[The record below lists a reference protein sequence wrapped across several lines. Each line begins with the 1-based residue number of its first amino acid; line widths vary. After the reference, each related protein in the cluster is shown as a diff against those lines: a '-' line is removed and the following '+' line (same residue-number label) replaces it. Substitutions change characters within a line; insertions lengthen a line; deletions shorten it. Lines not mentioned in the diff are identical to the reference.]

1 MPHCIGLLYPLKA
14 LLYCTIIAAMLH
26 NFCSRRMRWRRWRR
40 RTRWRRWMRRT
51 RRSKRL
57 SVTGSTV
64 IHHSLTVH
72 KTDYDAVQYTLC
84 NNHTL
89 TNTCSAF
96 SQSRRFLNAHTH
108 TALSWV
114 SRRSYCVLYSVHCTV
129 TSMYKPYTI
138 RCRACKEY
146 HQPYS
151 TSYSRK
157 ARFQLEMFQGLG
169 LTWNPTPMVIW
180 TWNGIKS
187 ARSADLLDLSQN
199 SDGKG

>member
-1 MPHCIGLLYPLKA
+1 MLNLHIGLYFSEPLVLLYNICANHIWSTLALTEPAFEKYFGNTKTLSALLVLRTNFIEHQRHLCNMPHCIGLLYPLKA

-26 NFCSRRMRWRRWRR
+26 NCSRMRWM
-40 RTRWRRWMRRT
+40 RWMRRT

-96 SQSRRFLNAHTH
+96 SQSRRFH
-108 TALSWV
+108 SF
-114 SRRSYCVLYSVHCTV
+114 
-129 TSMYKPYTI
+129 K
-138 RCRACKEY
+138 
-146 HQPYS
+146 
-151 TSYSRK
+151 
-157 ARFQLEMFQGLG
+157 LG
-169 LTWNPTPMVIW
+169 E
-180 TWNGIKS
+180 
-187 ARSADLLDLSQN
+187 
-199 SDGKG
+199 

>member
-1 MPHCIGLLYPLKA
+1 MVALRNYGKKGVAPCTLALTEPAFEKYFGNTKTLSALLVLRTNFIEHQRHLCNMPHCIGLLYPLKA

-26 NFCSRRMRWRRWRR
+26 NFCSRRRWM
-40 RTRWRRWMRRT
+40 RWRRWMRRT
-51 RRSKRL
+51 RWGKRL

-114 SRRSYCVLYSVHCTV
+114 SRRSYYVLYSVHCTV
-129 TSMYKPYTI
+129 TSM
-138 RCRACKEY
+138 
-146 HQPYS
+146 
-151 TSYSRK
+151 
-157 ARFQLEMFQGLG
+157 
-169 LTWNPTPMVIW
+169 
-180 TWNGIKS
+180 
-187 ARSADLLDLSQN
+187 
-199 SDGKG
+199 